1 MKKNKFALLLS
12 KKKKKK
18 NLNERAMRKQANS
31 TPTAVYTIEQKINGW
46 LLQNIDHS
54 NIISC
59 VLIEENQARTA
70 QVLKDPV
77 RLEYVTGN
85 TSEASTMAL
94 TGVSE
99 AVHKKLLTENLGRVE
114 REKQIKRFRV
124 FA

>member
-1 MKKNKFALLLS
+1 
-12 KKKKKK
+12 
-18 NLNERAMRKQANS
+18 MRKQANS

-77 RLEYVTGN
+77 RLEYVIGN